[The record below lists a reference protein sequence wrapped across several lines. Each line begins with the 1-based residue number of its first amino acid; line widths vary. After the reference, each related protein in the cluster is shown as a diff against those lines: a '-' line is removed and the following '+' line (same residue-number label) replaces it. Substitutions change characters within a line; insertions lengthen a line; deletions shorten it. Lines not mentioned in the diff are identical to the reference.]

1 MPRITRVAA
10 PPAGIIIFAP
20 RALRSSVAN
29 QAQSAAREKKWL
41 RSNENIA
48 AKWAEKLIGQA
59 SSCGRRRYF
68 LVHSARILALPQ
80 NNFPAATQFSESAV
94 CVKKMCVVWSPVSM
108 GRGDRRTQIARV
120 TQSQWSCH

>member
-1 MPRITRVAA
+1 VSAALTSKTKRLESRVA

-29 QAQSAAREKKWL
+29 QAQSAARESERRRSGFV

-59 SSCGRRRYF
+59 QQLRASQAGILF
-68 LVHSARILALPQ
+68 FTARAPSQ
-80 NNFPAATQFSESAV
+80 NNFSA
-94 CVKKMCVVWSPVSM
+94 
-108 GRGDRRTQIARV
+108 
-120 TQSQWSCH
+120 

>member
-1 MPRITRVAA
+1 VSAALTSKSKRLESRVA

-59 SSCGRRRYF
+59 QKLRASQAQVFYF
-68 LVHSARILALPQ
+68 SQRAHPRSLA
-80 NNFPAATQFSESAV
+80 PA
-94 CVKKMCVVWSPVSM
+94 K
-108 GRGDRRTQIARV
+108 
-120 TQSQWSCH
+120 